1 MSGEGH
7 LSLPVYVALAVAAV
21 VDRRTADFVGSSGVR
36 LLSPGRLKSP
46 PIHPSIVDSIDT
58 RRGAHGQITRRRRRR
73 LIRAMIRRRLAVLVS
88 CVAVVRAAAALG
100 RGTSHGIAR
109 YLARALRSAFPA
121 GASLTP
127 STASSAMENT
137 ATTCDR
143 RCANLNLSRRQHLRN
158 APAVWNSLPKTVLSS
173 DSVAVYKSRL
183 KAFLFPRLSLLS
195 LLTNALPG
203 PSAS

>member
-1 MSGEGH
+1 M
-7 LSLPVYVALAVAAV
+7 YVALAVAAV

-58 RRGAHGQITRRRRRR
+58 RRGERGQITRRQRRRR

-88 CVAVVRAAAALG
+88 CVAVVRAAALG

-143 RCANLNLSRRQHLRN
+143 RCANLSRRQHLRN

>member
-7 LSLPVYVALAVAAV
+7 LSLPMYVALAVAAV

-58 RRGAHGQITRRRRRR
+58 RRGERGQITRRRRR

-127 STASSAMENT
+127 STASSAMANT

-143 RCANLNLSRRQHLRN
+143 RCANLSRRQHLRN

-173 DSVAVYKSRL
+173 DSVVVYKSRL

>member
-21 VDRRTADFVGSSGVR
+21 VDHRTADFVGSSGVR
-36 LLSPGRLKSP
+36 LLSSGRLKSP

-58 RRGAHGQITRRRRRR
+58 RRGEHGQITRRRRRR

-143 RCANLNLSRRQHLRN
+143 RCANLSRRQHLQN

>member
-7 LSLPVYVALAVAAV
+7 LSLPMYVALAVAAV
-21 VDRRTADFVGSSGVR
+21 VDRRTADFVGSSGVG
-36 LLSPGRLKSP
+36 LLSRGRLKSP

-58 RRGAHGQITRRRRRR
+58 RRGERGQITRRRRRR

-88 CVAVVRAAAALG
+88 CVAVVRRRRLAAG
-100 RGTSHGIAR
+100 RRTASRDI
-109 YLARALRSAFPA
+109 ARALRSAFPA

-143 RCANLNLSRRQHLRN
+143 RCANLSRRQHLRN

>member
-1 MSGEGH
+1 MDRHTEGRAR
-7 LSLPVYVALAVAAV
+7 SDNAAAAAAA
-21 VDRRTADFVGSSGVR
+21 TNSSDDKET
-36 LLSPGRLKSP
+36 PGRAGEL
-46 PIHPSIVDSIDT
+46 
-58 RRGAHGQITRRRRRR
+58 RCRG
-73 LIRAMIRRRLAVLVS
+73 
-88 CVAVVRAAAALG
+88 AAAALG

-143 RCANLNLSRRQHLRN
+143 RCANLSRRQHLRN